1 MRAHCPKCGSAAKFV
16 SQKPHTMEYAEVV
29 FRCDNPKCGGEV
41 LAQVTFSMRK
51 TPAEKCFS
59 GTRQSGSAGRVKPDC

>member
-1 MRAHCPKCGSAAKFV
+1 MKAHCPKCGSPAKFV

-41 LAQVTFSMRK
+41 LAEVTFSMRK
-51 TPAEKCFS
+51 TPSEQCFS
-59 GTRQSGSAGRVKPDC
+59 ANSDRTLTDC

>member
-1 MRAHCPKCGSAAKFV
+1 VIAHCPKCGSPAKFV

-41 LAQVTFSMRK
+41 LAEVTFSMKK
-51 TPAEKCFS
+51 TPAKQCFS
-59 GTRQSGSAGRVKPDC
+59 RNEYEAGDTAKTDC